1 MSDRLRLVKHPASGV
16 ESAQSSAMAGLPC
29 PVQQGTRPATDVE
42 HGLRGHHQSQVETE
56 VVPSLRRAEHV
67 LQLGETALGE
77 QSIDHHTSVPDPRT
91 TSPAHAL
98 RPRPRRWLCSAPP
111 NWQTGTRS
119 QLVAPLRLARQRS
132 NLQLVGVKDSP
143 SVGRPNAFV
152 GMIS

>member
-1 MSDRLRLVKHPASGV
+1 MTGHDDHVEPLIPTDRSKVTKDPLDVRPLTRLVKHPASGV

-67 LQLGETALGE
+67 LQLGETVLGE
-77 QSIDHHTSVPDPRT
+77 QTIDHHTSVPDPRT

-98 RPRPRRWLCSAPP
+98 RPRPR
-111 NWQTGTRS
+111 
-119 QLVAPLRLARQRS
+119 
-132 NLQLVGVKDSP
+132 
-143 SVGRPNAFV
+143 
-152 GMIS
+152 